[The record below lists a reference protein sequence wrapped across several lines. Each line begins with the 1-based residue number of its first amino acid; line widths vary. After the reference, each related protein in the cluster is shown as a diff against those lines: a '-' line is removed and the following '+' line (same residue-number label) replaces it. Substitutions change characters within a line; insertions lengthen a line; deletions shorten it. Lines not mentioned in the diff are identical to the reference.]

1 MVKVDSV
8 VLYMEIT
15 MPEIWP
21 MFGLMYNLNH
31 NFKLPSLVYARPNVD
46 SLESNKLKNPV
57 TLEDFMT
64 FPCSLQTLS
73 SLRDI
78 DALIRKL
85 IYKKR

>member
-15 MPEIWP
+15 MPEIW
-21 MFGLMYNLNH
+21 LMYNLNH
-31 NFKLPSLVYARPNVD
+31 NFKPTSLVYARPNVG

-57 TLEDFMT
+57 TLGDSMT
-64 FPCSLQTLS
+64 FPCSLQTPS

-85 IYKKR
+85 IRRDRYFGA